1 MVSDRSSLVE
11 FAFHFLFTRVHRR
24 RSKEAATLLC
34 KPNQFRCK
42 FDSPYKAMMLT
53 GLAVCLLS
61 NLGCQSFHPF
71 AQKTRQSLISA
82 RQCASGGLDAFH
94 KGRLDQAKGLLSR
107 AVEQNPNDASVR
119 ENLARTLHQSGDT
132 SQAISQMQHAVDL
145 SGGDPRMLVELGEM
159 HLDAG
164 HWLPARRQVELALD
178 KDHRFAPAW
187 VLSGKTEKAKG
198 NYDQALADFQRALG
212 IRPDLPDVQMQMV
225 DTYQRM
231 GKPQRALSAIQQI
244 VSKLP
249 SDELP
254 EQVVL
259 AKSIALMDLNHL
271 RPAIDLL
278 QTAIQKEQASSEV
291 YVRLGQAQLLAGQV
305 SQARLT
311 LNRGKQVFPN
321 LVVFDQLVNDLQ
333 SAEQHVASA
342 GNLIS
347 R

>member
-1 MVSDRSSLVE
+1 
-11 FAFHFLFTRVHRR
+11 
-24 RSKEAATLLC
+24 
-34 KPNQFRCK
+34 
-42 FDSPYKAMMLT
+42 
-53 GLAVCLLS
+53 
-61 NLGCQSFHPF
+61 
-71 AQKTRQSLISA
+71 
-82 RQCASGGLDAFH
+82 
-94 KGRLDQAKGLLSR
+94 
-107 AVEQNPNDASVR
+107 
-119 ENLARTLHQSGDT
+119 
-132 SQAISQMQHAVDL
+132 
-145 SGGDPRMLVELGEM
+145 
-159 HLDAG
+159 
-164 HWLPARRQVELALD
+164 
-178 KDHRFAPAW
+178 
-187 VLSGKTEKAKG
+187 
-198 NYDQALADFQRALG
+198 
-212 IRPDLPDVQMQMV
+212 MQMV